1 MPQAG
6 VAVGMALLAV
16 QRFPDLASTILPV
29 VIGSTVVFEIFGP
42 FATRTALRAVGEVP
56 IKP

>member
-16 QRFPDLASTILPV
+16 QRFPDAADTILPV
-29 VIGSTVVFEIFGP
+29 VIGSTVVFEIVGP
-42 FATRTALRAVGEVP
+42 LAARTALRAVGEAPV
-56 IKP
+56 KP